1 MSAQTHTA
9 TPVIGVRNLKKRFGD
24 HLVLEDISFDVHAG
38 DVVTVIGAS
47 GSGKSTLL
55 RCINRL
61 ETPTSGDVL
70 YHGEAVPHGA
80 AALNAF
86 RAKVGMVFQSF
97 NLFNNMTV
105 LENCMAGARLVKHLP
120 AEEAR
125 EISLRYLAKV
135 GMAPYIKAKPHQ
147 LSGGMKQRVAI
158 ARALAMEPEA
168 ILFDEP
174 TSALDPEMVG
184 EVLQVMRTLAQEGLT
199 MIIVTHEMA
208 FARDVSTRTIFMD
221 HGYVV
226 EEGPARTAVQRT
238 DPGTHKTVPDTLH
251 GQLNAAPH
259 TKKRRDPY
267 ETPEQDPG
275 RPAGGR
281 NVCYHAGG
289 LQRPERR
296 FGFGR
301 NRRRRFRQR
310 AAGGHVRRLRPV

>member
-9 TPVIGVRNLKKRFGD
+9 APVIGVRNLKKRFGD

-184 EVLQVMRTLAQEGLT
+184 DVLEVMKQLAKQGMT
-199 MIIVTHEMA
+199 MIVVTHEMG
-208 FARDVSTRTIFMD
+208 FAKQVADRVISFHDGKIREQGTPEEIFD
-221 HGYVV
+221 H
-226 EEGPARTAVQRT
+226 PQ
-238 DPGTHKTVPDTLH
+238 HPDTRNFLDKV
-251 GQLNAAPH
+251 LN
-259 TKKRRDPY
+259 
-267 ETPEQDPG
+267 
-275 RPAGGR
+275 
-281 NVCYHAGG
+281 V
-289 LQRPERR
+289 
-296 FGFGR
+296 
-301 NRRRRFRQR
+301 
-310 AAGGHVRRLRPV
+310 